1 MILIPKNIF
10 LKPQNHYTFVVYTI
24 VVNTFMRLEDA
35 IKIDPLD
42 NPAKRA
48 MMNVYYT
55 GYWIS
60 DQVNE
65 QLKQFGISEQQYNV
79 LKILRGKCNN
89 NGRNLC
95 EIQERMMH
103 KMSNATR
110 LVEKLRLKGL
120 VTRQTKEDNRRM
132 VEINITEKGMKLME
146 TIDSKLAQFNCGFDN
161 KLTREE
167 YTQLAELLDKLRD

>member
-1 MILIPKNIF
+1 MK
-10 LKPQNHYTFVVYTI
+10 
-24 VVNTFMRLEDA
+24 LEDA
-35 IKIDPLD
+35 IKTEKVD
-42 NPAKRA
+42 NPSKRA
-48 MMNVYYT
+48 IMNVYYT

-79 LKILRGKCNN
+79 LRILRGKQNHTH
-89 NGRNLC
+89 NLC

-120 VTRQTKEDNRRM
+120 VTRETCEDNRRM
-132 VEINITEKGMKLME
+132 VEIDITEKGMKLLAA
-146 TIDSKLAQFNCGFDN
+146 IDSKLAQFNCGFDN
-161 KLTREE
+161 KLTKEE
-167 YTQLAELLDKLRD
+167 YIQLGDLLDKLRE